1 MPSTSGDD
9 ASIEQKENMSTL
21 RPAGIAFMREGAEP
35 AGLPGRPTAE
45 TLPRLSMTAM
55 SDSAPP
61 DDDCDDGSD
70 DGILRLPPGDHS
82 LAGMRP
88 KRSDFMFAELKGV
101 DLSGA
106 DLYWAMF
113 HDAVLEG
120 ANLSGCDLRG
130 ATLDGANLRGADL
143 RGAQLCLDGLGG
155 RTDFLK
161 CDLSGADLRR
171 ADIGGADLSGALL
184 IRADLRDA
192 RAQSSLPDRPTCFHG
207 ANLADARLGGAAL
220 KGATYDARTV
230 FPRGFR
236 PAEAGMVMAD
246 RRD

>member
-1 MPSTSGDD
+1 MTAPPSSGDD
-9 ASIEQKENMSTL
+9 
-21 RPAGIAFMREGAEP
+21 
-35 AGLPGRPTAE
+35 
-45 TLPRLSMTAM
+45 
-55 SDSAPP
+55 
-61 DDDCDDGSD
+61 DCD
-70 DGILRLPPGDHS
+70 DGILRLPPGDRS
-82 LAGMRP
+82 LAGTRP
-88 KRSDFMFAELKGV
+88 GRSDFMFAELKGV

-130 ATLDGANLRGADL
+130 ATLNGANLRGADL
-143 RGAQLCLDGLGG
+143 RGAQLCLDG

-171 ADIGGADLSGALL
+171 ADIGGADFSGALL
-184 IRADLRDA
+184 IGADLRDA